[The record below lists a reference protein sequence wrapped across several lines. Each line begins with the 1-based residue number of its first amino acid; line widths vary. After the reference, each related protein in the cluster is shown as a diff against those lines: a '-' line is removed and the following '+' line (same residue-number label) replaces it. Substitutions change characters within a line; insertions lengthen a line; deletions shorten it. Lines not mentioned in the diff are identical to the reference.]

1 MPSPIINLLG
11 EIVIQIR
18 NIDQEAHQEYRW
30 YELYD
35 KIFNYIVQISPEKS
49 TLTVSPQ
56 WKVQREAFDRMFNF
70 TIIIMMSAVHLMLI
84 LAMINFQVPF
94 VSITRTQIQTRP

>member
-18 NIDQEAHQEYRW
+18 DIDQEAHQEYRW

-35 KIFNYIVQISPEKS
+35 RIFNYIVQISPEKNC
-49 TLTVSPQ
+49 LTVSPQ

-70 TIIIMMSAVHLMLI
+70 AIMMSATHLMLI

>member
-18 NIDQEAHQEYRW
+18 DIDQEAHQEYRW

-35 KIFNYIVQISPEKS
+35 KIFNYIVQISPEKN

-70 TIIIMMSAVHLMLI
+70 TIMMSTVHLVLI
-84 LAMINFQVPF
+84 LSMINFQVPF